1 MDPGS
6 VKWAQGGWGG
16 PREGGVGTEH
26 TCMKVY
32 VNVQLFIPMLM
43 QTHTHTHTPDLP
55 QGQVL
60 EPDLGQSPHD
70 PV

>member
-1 MDPGS
+1 MGTGR
-6 VKWAQGGWGG
+6 VEWTQGGWGG
-16 PREGGVGTEH
+16 HRAYIYGGICKRAT
-26 TCMKVY
+26 VY
-32 VNVQLFIPMLM
+32 IDVNAN
-43 QTHTHTHTPDLP
+43 THTHTHTPDLP